1 MGVTCAGGL
10 DPEFAAAYPSVQK
23 ILNGLSFPV
32 ALSFILIAGAELFT
46 SNVMYMTVGLLSG
59 ATKLL
64 PSLKVVLTSYLTN
77 YLGTVICAAFCIHF
91 AELLNAEPYMHYI
104 EKIAHSK
111 FIAPQFGVLVLRA
124 IPANMLVN
132 LAVIMAS
139 ASEDILGKL
148 VAMYLPIFTFAVVGY
163 EHVVA
168 NEFYAHLSM
177 FNDTNTH
184 LAYGLWLWKSF
195 IAVSIGN
202 IIGGGLMGTVYWY
215 CYMDHTMPKKA
226 RWLVHCNC
234 FSKHDVE
241 NLES

>member
-1 MGVTCAGGL
+1 MTCAGGL
-10 DPEFAAAYPSVQK
+10 DPTFAASYPAVPK
-23 ILNGLSFPV
+23 ILNGLTFPV
-32 ALSFILIAGAELFT
+32 ALTFIVIAGAELFT

-64 PSLKVVLTSYLTN
+64 PSLKVVLTSYFSN
-77 YLGTVICAAFCIHF
+77 YLGTVIAAAFCIHF
-91 AELLNAEPYMHYI
+91 AELLNAEPYLHYI
-104 EKIAHSK
+104 EKITTTK

-132 LAVIMAS
+132 LGVIMGS
-139 ASEDILGKL
+139 ASEDVIGKL
-148 VAMYLPIFTFAVVGY
+148 VAMYMPIFTFAVIGY
-163 EHVVA
+163 EHVIA

-177 FNDTNTH
+177 FNDHTSH

-202 IIGGGLMGTVYWY
+202 IIGGGIMGTVYWY

-226 RWLVHCNC
+226 RWLVDCNC
-234 FSKHDVE
+234 FGRKHELDNE
-241 NLES
+241 M